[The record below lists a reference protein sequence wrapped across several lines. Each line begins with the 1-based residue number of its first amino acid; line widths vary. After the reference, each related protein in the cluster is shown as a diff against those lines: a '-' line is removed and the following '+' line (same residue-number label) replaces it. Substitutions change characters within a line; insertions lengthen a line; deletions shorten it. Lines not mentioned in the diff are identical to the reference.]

1 MATKNPRVDAY
12 IAKAPAYARPILE
25 RVREIYHAASPEL
38 VEEIKWGV
46 PYYSHHGLVGGMAAF
61 KKHVSLGFWN
71 ASVMEDPEGIFEESG
86 GGSSMCAVKVTSV
99 DDLPSGKVLTAYIR
113 ASMALNE
120 AGEKPKQAA
129 ARKRPAPQVPG
140 DLKAALEREPDAL
153 ATFQGF
159 PPSHKREY
167 VEWITEAKRAATR
180 ERRIA
185 QAVAWMAEG
194 KPRNWKYRAG

>member
-1 MATKNPRVDAY
+1 MPAKDARVDAY

-25 RVREIYHAASPEL
+25 RVREIYHASSPEL
-38 VEEIKWGV
+38 VEEVKWGV
-46 PYYSHHGLVGGMAAF
+46 PYYSYRGLVGGMAAF

-71 ASVMEDPEGIFEESG
+71 ASVMEDPQGIFEESG

-99 DDLPSGKVLTAYIR
+99 TDLPSGKVLTAYIR
-113 ASMALNE
+113 AAMALNE

-129 ARKRPAPQVPG
+129 ARQRPVPDAPA
-140 DLKAALEREPDAL
+140 DLMAALEREPDAL

-167 VEWITEAKRAATR
+167 VEWITEAIRAATR

-194 KPRNWKYRAG
+194 KPRNWKYVKS